1 MSRRLSGIVFTRTRS
16 PLQNR
21 LSSRS
26 TLSTSSYRVSAHAFT
41 SLIRCTGSLLRI
53 SR

>member
-1 MSRRLSGIVFTRTRS
+1 MSSRLSGIVFTKTRS

-26 TLSTSSYRVSAHAFT
+26 TVSTSLYLVSAHAFT
-41 SLIRCTGSLLRI
+41 NLIRCTGSLLRN

>member
-1 MSRRLSGIVFTRTRS
+1 MSSRLSGIVFTRTRS

-21 LSSRS
+21 LSSRN
-26 TLSTSSYRVSAHAFT
+26 TRSTSSYLVSAQAFT
-41 SLIRCTGSLLRI
+41 NRIRCTGSLLRS